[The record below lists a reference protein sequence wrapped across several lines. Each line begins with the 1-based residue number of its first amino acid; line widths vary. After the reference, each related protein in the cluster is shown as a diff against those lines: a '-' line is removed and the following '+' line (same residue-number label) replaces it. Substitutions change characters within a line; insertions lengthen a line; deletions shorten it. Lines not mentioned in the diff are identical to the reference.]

1 MITAFAS
8 TLKQDS
14 FEKLGFFPCFF
25 DKVAD
30 AFLFLDE
37 FLFDV
42 ANAWTLH

>member
-14 FEKLGFFPCFF
+14 FEKLG
-25 DKVAD
+25 VAD

-42 ANAWTLH
+42 VNA